1 MPRPKSFKI
10 EWALEKALELFWERG
25 YYGTTMQVV
34 ADHLKV
40 SRSAVYNTFGNKQEL
55 FAQALQRY
63 GVAKLSG
70 LQELSG
76 AGSPRAALLRVFEA
90 IGAGGER
97 QPLSALSL
105 LSESALWV
113 KHREPEIARIVKE
126 AVADL
131 EACFREAVVR
141 GRAAA
146 EIADRVDPDTV
157 AQVLLA
163 LYFCLHALVRSEAG
177 ELVQKS
183 VLDQVQALLPAP
195 GA

>member
-90 IGAGGER
+90 LGAGGER
-97 QPLSALSL
+97 RPLSALSL

-126 AVADL
+126 AVVDL
-131 EACFREAVVR
+131 KACFREAVVR

-177 ELVQKS
+177 ELVLQS